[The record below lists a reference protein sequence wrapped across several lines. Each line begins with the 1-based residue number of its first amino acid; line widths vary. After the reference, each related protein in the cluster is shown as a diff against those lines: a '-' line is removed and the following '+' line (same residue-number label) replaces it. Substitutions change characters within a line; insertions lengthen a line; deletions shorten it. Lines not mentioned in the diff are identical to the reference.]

1 MMDPVARVQVAH
13 LIEGGTRLAHPL
25 VTPVVRIGRDP
36 ESDILVRDA
45 TVSRLHAEVRL
56 ADGVRTLSVP
66 GSTGGRVNDAR
77 VEAPV
82 ALRHGDLLEI
92 GIRQFTYHEGELPVG
107 IMSYVGHGQE
117 AQGDDLLSRT
127 TQTNPVIRAQDQ
139 TRPSGQRW
147 TFSWS
152 NVAIVAAAFLFGC
165 CMYLA
170 GAPR

>member
-1 MMDPVARVQVAH
+1 MVDPVARVQVAH

-36 ESDILVRDA
+36 ASDILVRDA

-56 ADGVRTLSVP
+56 ANGVRTLSIP
-66 GSTGGRVNDAR
+66 GSTGGRVNEAR

-82 ALRHGDLLEI
+82 MLRHGDVVEL
-92 GIRQFTYHEGELPVG
+92 GIRQFTYHEGELPAG

-127 TQTNPVIRAQDQ
+127 TQSNPVIRPHDLS
-139 TRPSGQRW
+139 RESGGPW
-147 TFSWS
+147 GFSWT
-152 NVAIVAAAFLFGC
+152 NVAIVAAAFCFGC
-165 CMYLA
+165 CIYLA